1 MGKCVDNGTDR
12 RIRYETPPGQPEA
25 TPRQVV
31 YVTRKYKCSAY
42 NNLLETEEEENLNDK
57 VEKDIEE
64 IEEEE
69 LIELVEESSMATI
82 MEGWRVFM
90 KKA

>member
-1 MGKCVDNGTDR
+1 MGKCVDNGIDK

-31 YVTRKYKCSAY
+31 YVTRKYKCSDY
-42 NNLLETEEEENLNDK
+42 NNLLETEEEEDLNDK
-57 VEKDIEE
+57 IEKDIEE
-64 IEEEE
+64 VEEEE
-69 LIELVEESSMATI
+69 FVELVGESSMSAI
-82 MEGWRVFM
+82 MEGWRLFM